1 MHEPWANYQACQS
14 RNRNMGLWISDRA
27 TQGGL
32 DQNRPSAIYTRQNN
46 NGNRH
51 VYECTEE
58 RDYWPYWHP
67 SPWRDIAILTT
78 DLSNCAWYQANSQN
92 VVQKGWCKQDPT
104 AANQQNQYA
113 PDNTQTLCELKKYTW
128 VNTPAWNIPA
138 PDCVITPFSRD
149 NHLGNSLTG
158 YTASYNWTLPYE
170 SQEKC
175 ISSSNCDCVLRIRY
189 NITTWD
195 IAGDNSIS
203 GVNGLD
209 WTKNGLLSPVT
220 NNPTKMQDKLMFTL
234 AMDTTQFGRTFQDR
248 THVFSIIPRPSG
260 VSDAV
265 RILNLNVRGKRGNIV
280 QTYPATEYDFVP
292 EILAVRVGDLIHFQ
306 WTGCDH
312 NPAGNAGEGL
322 TKTDRSNIVQLTHL
336 GASHPATDVELQG
349 MTNMFPDA
357 KQRTLMSYLGQTGC
371 KTAAQLQA
379 DQAATGTAVDQNL
392 ANCMKLNA
400 ANAYFNGGLIKMN
413 TSGEFYYMSSRNN
426 NFSNRGQ
433 KAYLKVANLLPTWA
447 IVIVCIGA
455 GLFIGSAALAGV
467 VFYAKHHPEWATG
480 SKILSAF

>member
-1 MHEPWANYQACQS
+1 
-14 RNRNMGLWISDRA
+14 MG
-27 TQGGL
+27 G
-32 DQNRPSAIYTRQNN
+32 
-46 NGNRH
+46 
-51 VYECTEE
+51 C
-58 RDYWPYWHP
+58 
-67 SPWRDIAILTT
+67 
-78 DLSNCAWYQANSQN
+78 
-92 VVQKGWCKQDPT
+92 
-104 AANQQNQYA
+104 
-113 PDNTQTLCELKKYTW
+113 
-128 VNTPAWNIPA
+128 
-138 PDCVITPFSRD
+138 
-149 NHLGNSLTG
+149 
-158 YTASYNWTLPYE
+158 
-170 SQEKC
+170 
-175 ISSSNCDCVLRIRY
+175 
-189 NITTWD
+189 
-195 IAGDNSIS
+195 NSIS
-203 GVNGLD
+203 GVANPLD

-220 NNPTKMQDKLMFTL
+220 NNPTKMQDNLMFTL

-260 VSDAV
+260 VTDAV

-322 TKTDRSNIVQLTHL
+322 VKTDRSNIVQISHL
-336 GASHPATDVELQG
+336 GASFPSQDTEFQG
-349 MTNMFPDA
+349 ASGLNYMFPDP
-357 KQRTLMSYLGQTGC
+357 KQRILMSYSGQTGC
-371 KTAAQLQA
+371 KTAAQLNT
-379 DQAATGTAVDQNL
+379 DLTNTGTATEQNV

-413 TSGEFYYMSSRNN
+413 TSSEFYYMSSRNN

-447 IVIVCIGA
+447 IVIVVIGSA
-455 GLFIGSAALAGV
+455 LFIGSAALAGV